1 MWITM
6 QQWKVT
12 SGRSLETDSNVVKQ
26 NKSLLLAIVFG
37 SAPDLSASIYEDS
50 QGANW
55 LMRLN
60 TNQQKTPS

>member
-12 SGRSLETDSNVVKQ
+12 SVRSLETDSKAVKQ
-26 NKSLLLAIVFG
+26 NKSLLLALVSG
-37 SAPDLSASIYEDS
+37 SAPDLSASIYEYS
-50 QGANW
+50 QSANW

-60 TNQQKTPS
+60 TDHQKTPS